1 MTYTSDYSKLTKIT
15 DESTG
20 RVTSFQYD
28 SAGNLTS
35 ITHSDGDKATY
46 GYSSKRLN
54 SVSDPTGYGMNY
66 YYLSD
71 TYRVNKIQER
81 VGGAVAQGMQMDYSK
96 VNQTTFTTHGM
107 DGDYNKTGDNQV
119 ITYQFDNFGHP
130 VAVQDQDGNANKY
143 QYDTDDE
150 KEPHK
155 LMKAE
160 LHAEACAQSA
170 GRL

>member
-1 MTYTSDYSKLTKIT
+1 
-15 DESTG
+15 
-20 RVTSFQYD
+20 
-28 SAGNLTS
+28 
-35 ITHSDGDKATY
+35 
-46 GYSSKRLN
+46 
-54 SVSDPTGYGMNY
+54 
-66 YYLSD
+66 
-71 TYRVNKIQER
+71 
-81 VGGAVAQGMQMDYSK
+81 MQMDYSK

-150 KEPHK
+150 KRAPQANEG
-155 LMKAE
+155 E